1 MVRGDQVQKMV
12 FDLQSVLPQLLA
24 PAVAWAELQSRK
36 VQQEGEALS
45 VASRLLAERVG
56 VNQPHLVRVKIVGQ
70 LPLPTEPLLR
80 QAALQTGL
88 LGPGMVGLTLGHSI
102 LVVRGYVEPRL
113 LSHELRHVYQY
124 EVHGSI
130 AGFLPVYLEQIA
142 TVGYHNAPFEDDA
155 RAHEVDA

>member
-1 MVRGDQVQKMV
+1 MV

-24 PAVAWAELQSRK
+24 PAVAWAELQSRQ
-36 VQQEGEALS
+36 VQREGEVLS
-45 VASRLLAERVG
+45 PAGFVLAKSAG
-56 VNQPHLVRVKIVGQ
+56 VKQPHQVRIQIVDQ
-70 LPLPTEPLLR
+70 LPLPAEPLLR

-102 LVVRGYVEPRL
+102 LVVRGHLGPRL

-130 AGFLPVYLEQIA
+130 AAFLRVYLGQIA
-142 TVGYHNAPFEDDA
+142 TLGYQNAPFEEDA
-155 RAHEVDA
+155 RTHEVDA